1 MNERITKLFS
11 CCLENE
17 VILFETNLSEFQK
30 KFDNIEI
37 GAISYRQFNYKF
49 KQTKMFKQTIN
60 GKNYTFQQLV

>member
-30 KFDNIEI
+30 KFEKIESESN
-37 GAISYRQFNYKF
+37 SYRQFNYKF
-49 KQTKMFKQTIN
+49 KQTSMFKQTIN
-60 GKNYTFQQLV
+60 GKEYTFQQLV

>member
-30 KFDNIEI
+30 KFEKIESESN
-37 GAISYRQFNYKF
+37 SYRQFNYKF
-49 KQTKMFKQTIN
+49 KQSKMFKQTIN